1 MWTRNRT
8 LPIAVALVVVA
19 LLGAA
24 VMSFAGD
31 DDGGAVAAETDAT
44 RTITVSGEGRVSL
57 PPDVVSMQFGVD
69 VLDPELGAAQ
79 TAAAERMDAV
89 IAALQAAG
97 VAERDIQ
104 TSGYSISVERNYERA
119 DQPIT
124 GYRVSHTVSAKVR
137 QIDQAGA
144 VIQAAVDA
152 GANNIYGVWFALDDP
167 AEAVRQARE
176 RAVADAKARAEEL
189 ARLTDATLGPVQ
201 AVVEGYSPATP
212 YIAGAGY
219 AEDAR
224 SAAPTISPG
233 QTEVVVTVTVSY
245 AIS

>member
-1 MWTRNRT
+1 
-8 LPIAVALVVVA
+8 
-19 LLGAA
+19 
-24 VMSFAGD
+24 
-31 DDGGAVAAETDAT
+31 
-44 RTITVSGEGRVSL
+44 
-57 PPDVVSMQFGVD
+57 
-69 VLDPELGAAQ
+69 
-79 TAAAERMDAV
+79 
-89 IAALQAAG
+89 
-97 VAERDIQ
+97 
-104 TSGYSISVERNYERA
+104 
-119 DQPIT
+119 
-124 GYRVSHTVSAKVR
+124 VR
-137 QIDQAGA
+137 QIDQAGT

-212 YIAGAGY
+212 YMAGAGY
-219 AEDAR
+219 AEDAAR